1 MSDMGNAG
9 FRVEA
14 IKGGALFTID
24 RPEKLNALT
33 RPVVDGLSSCLDQLE
48 REGER
53 LLVITGAGARAFCA
67 GTDLAEM
74 QGLPMDARLAK
85 NAMVRALLVRMSRSS
100 LISVAAI
107 NGLALGGGLEVAMA
121 CTLRIAVADA
131 QLGLPEVKLGLLPAY
146 AGTQFLPAIA
156 GRALAED
163 LMLTGRNI
171 GAEEALAR
179 GLIHRIVPAG
189 TDAVAAAV
197 ALGQEVVCH
206 SPVAV
211 AAIRA
216 CMDAAGPQVSDAGLA
231 VEDSYVRSVFAGPEA
246 EAGVEAFL
254 ARRKRN

>member
-1 MSDMGNAG
+1 MSDVGNAG

-14 IKGGALFTID
+14 INGGALFTID

-33 RPVVDGLSSCLDQLE
+33 RPVVDGLSSCLDRLE
-48 REGER
+48 RDGER
-53 LLVITGAGARAFCA
+53 LLVITGAGAKAFCA

-85 NAMVRALLVRMSRSS
+85 NAMVRALLVRMARSS

-179 GLIHRIVPAG
+179 GLIHRIIPAG